1 LLILLSIYFSL
12 LIYSV
17 KLSIIIITTY
27 FYYCHLL
34 SFLRVND
41 ESSVSRKRLEV
52 TVKFEWEYFTHKCTP
67 IPMLNVTTQQATS
80 NWQKCTYIWTE
91 IVEQVFVCLLRG
103 KLILERNAHKYGVGP
118 HRQNCIVSESSEIN
132 KILFL
137 FLSTSFQKTHFNDNH
152 LPTYLHEANL
162 NEVVWL

>member
-1 LLILLSIYFSL
+1 MLILLSIYFSL

-67 IPMLNVTTQQATS
+67 IPMLIVTTSQATGVPTS
-80 NWQKCTYIWTE
+80 EQKLLNKCLFVERKIDSWTKCPQIWCGTPSTKLYCQRVKWNKQNIILIFIYFFSKDAFQWQ
-91 IVEQVFVCLLRG
+91 
-103 KLILERNAHKYGVGP
+103 P
-118 HRQNCIVSESSEIN
+118 
-132 KILFL
+132 
-137 FLSTSFQKTHFNDNH
+137 
-152 LPTYLHEANL
+152 PTYLPT
-162 NEVVWL
+162 WG